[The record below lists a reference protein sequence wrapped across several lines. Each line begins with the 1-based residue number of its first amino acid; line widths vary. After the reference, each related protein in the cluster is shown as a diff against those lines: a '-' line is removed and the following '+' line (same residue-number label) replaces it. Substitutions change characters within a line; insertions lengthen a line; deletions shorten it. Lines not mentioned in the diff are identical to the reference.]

1 MASKYTC
8 HIEGCDFVQELFWG
22 DGDGIKA
29 ILDHEKNHK
38 KYVREVEVKGKD
50 DCKHCD
56 GKGYIEYTYT
66 IDQDVSEADRRRNQ
80 SNLY

>member
-8 HIEGCDFVQELFWG
+8 HVEGCDFVQELLWA

-29 ILDHEKNHK
+29 ILDHEKDHK
-38 KYVREVEVKGKD
+38 KNVIEVEVKEKN
-50 DCKHCD
+50 DCKHCE

-66 IDQDVSEADRRRNQ
+66 IEQDVSKTD
-80 SNLY
+80 

>member
-8 HIEGCDFVQELFWG
+8 PKADCGWETWLFWT
-22 DGDGIKA
+22 DGEGIRE
-29 ILDHEKNHK
+29 ILDHEEDHRKNT
-38 KYVREVEVKGKD
+38 VEVEKTDRD

-66 IDQDVSEADRRRNQ
+66 VDEDVSKTD
-80 SNLY
+80 

>member
-8 HIEGCDFVQELFWG
+8 HKDGCGWEKELFWY
-22 DGDGIKA
+22 DGSGIKE
-29 ILDHEKNHK
+29 ILDHEEDHRKNTI
-38 KYVREVEVKGKD
+38 EVEKTERD

-66 IDQDVSEADRRRNQ
+66 VDEDVPKTD
-80 SNLY
+80 